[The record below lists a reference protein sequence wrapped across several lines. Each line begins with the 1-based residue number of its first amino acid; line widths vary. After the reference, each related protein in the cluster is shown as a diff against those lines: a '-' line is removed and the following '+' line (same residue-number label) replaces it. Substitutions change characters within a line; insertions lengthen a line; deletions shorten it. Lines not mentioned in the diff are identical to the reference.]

1 MFGAI
6 KRKLVD
12 FGILEKEEEELDE
25 VEGIFK
31 SKDSSSKET
40 KDAKESRES
49 KELRESVS
57 STPKKG
63 KIVNIHTTTQLKVVV
78 VQPMA
83 FEDSKEIADHLKT
96 KKPIVVN
103 LENIDREVAKRII
116 DFLSGAVYS
125 LDGNIQKISNGI
137 FLIVPYNMGI
147 MGDFK
152 DELRNKVAFPF

>member
-6 KRKLVD
+6 KKKLID
-12 FGILEKEEEELDE
+12 FGLLDDDEELDVE
-25 VEGIFK
+25 VEKIFK
-31 SKDSSSKET
+31 PKET
-40 KDAKESRES
+40 PVKES
-49 KELRESVS
+49 KEAKEPKESAQL
-57 STPKKG
+57 PKRG

-78 VQPMA
+78 VQPVT

-103 LENIDREVAKRII
+103 LENIDREVAKQII
-116 DFLSGAVYS
+116 DFLSGAVYA
-125 LDGNIQKISNGI
+125 LDGNIQRISNGI

-152 DELRNKVAFPF
+152 DELRNKVVFPF

>member
-1 MFGAI
+1 MANFI
-6 KRKLVD
+6 KKKL
-12 FGILEKEEEELDE
+12 LELGLLDNEEDDIFDEAEHITKPKE
-25 VEGIFK
+25 V
-31 SKDSSSKET
+31 KEP
-40 KDAKESRES
+40 
-49 KELRESVS
+49 LP
-57 STPKKG
+57 TPKRG

-78 VQPMA
+78 VQPDT
-83 FEDSKEIADHLKT
+83 FEDSKDIADHLKA

-103 LENIDREVAKRII
+103 LENIDRDVAKRII

>member
-6 KRKLVD
+6 KKKLVD
-12 FGILEKEEEELDE
+12 FGILEKEEDELEED
-25 VEGIFK
+25 VESIFK
-31 SKDSSSKET
+31 PKEAPV
-40 KDAKESRES
+40 KES
-49 KELRESVS
+49 KEAKEPFPA
-57 STPKKG
+57 PKKG

-78 VQPMA
+78 VQPSA

>member
-1 MFGAI
+1 MANFI
-6 KRKLVD
+6 KKKLYEL
-12 FGILEKEEEELDE
+12 GLLEEEEDDAIE
-25 VEGIFK
+25 EAEAITRPREP
-31 SKDSSSKET
+31 KEAADPIPPL
-40 KDAKESRES
+40 KR
-49 KELRESVS
+49 
-57 STPKKG
+57 G

-78 VQPMA
+78 VQPA
-83 FEDSKEIADHLKT
+83 TFEDSKEIADHLKT

-103 LENIDREVAKRII
+103 LENIDRDVAKRII

-152 DELRNKVAFPF
+152 DELKSKVIFPF

>member
-1 MFGAI
+1 MANFI
-6 KRKLVD
+6 KKKLYEL
-12 FGILEKEEEELDE
+12 GLLEEEEDDVIE
-25 VEGIFK
+25 EAEII
-31 SKDSSSKET
+31 T
-40 KDAKESRES
+40 KPRIERAIPDP
-49 KELRESVS
+49 LP
-57 STPKKG
+57 TPKRG

-78 VQPMA
+78 VQPET

-103 LENIDREVAKRII
+103 LENIDRDVAKRII

-125 LDGNIQKISNGI
+125 LDGNIQKISTGI

-152 DELRNKVAFPF
+152 DELKNKVIFPF

>member
-1 MFGAI
+1 MLSFI
-6 KRKLVD
+6 KKKLLD
-12 FGILEKEEEELDE
+12 IGILDDEEELEEE
-25 VEGIFK
+25 VESIFK
-31 SKDSSSKET
+31 PKEPAVKET
-40 KDAKESRES
+40 KEPITPS
-49 KELRESVS
+49 KR
-57 STPKKG
+57 G

-78 VQPMA
+78 VQPDA

-103 LENIDREVAKRII
+103 LENIDRDVAKRII

>member
-6 KRKLVD
+6 KKKLID
-12 FGILEKEEEELDE
+12 FGLLDDDEELDVE
-25 VEGIFK
+25 VEKIFK
-31 SKDSSSKET
+31 PKEAPAKEGKEPKEPKDSVQ
-40 KDAKESRES
+40 
-49 KELRESVS
+49 L
-57 STPKKG
+57 PKRG

-78 VQPMA
+78 VQPVT

-103 LENIDREVAKRII
+103 LENIDREVAKQII
-116 DFLSGAVYS
+116 DFLSGAVYA
-125 LDGNIQKISNGI
+125 LDGNIQRISNGI

-152 DELRNKVAFPF
+152 DELRNKVVFPF

>member
-6 KRKLVD
+6 KKKLID
-12 FGILEKEEEELDE
+12 FGLLDDEEELDVE
-25 VEGIFK
+25 VEKIFK
-31 SKDSSSKET
+31 TKET
-40 KDAKESRES
+40 PIEEGNKKVKEPKESAQ
-49 KELRESVS
+49 L
-57 STPKKG
+57 PKRG

-78 VQPMA
+78 VQPVT

-103 LENIDREVAKRII
+103 LESIDREVAKQII
-116 DFLSGAVYS
+116 DFLSGAVYA
-125 LDGNIQKISNGI
+125 LDGNIQRISNGI

-152 DELRNKVAFPF
+152 DELRNKVVFPF

>member
-6 KRKLVD
+6 KKKLVD
-12 FGILEKEEEELDE
+12 FGLLDDEEELEEE
-25 VEGIFK
+25 VDKIFK
-31 SKDSSSKET
+31 QKEPVAKEPKET
-40 KDAKESRES
+40 LQA
-49 KELRESVS
+49 
-57 STPKKG
+57 PKKG

-78 VQPMA
+78 VQPLA

>member
-1 MFGAI
+1 MANFI
-6 KRKLVD
+6 KKKLFELGLLD
-12 FGILEKEEEELDE
+12 EEEEDVLE
-25 VEGIFK
+25 EAETMTK
-31 SKDSSSKET
+31 PRET
-40 KDAKESRES
+40 KEKDTIAP
-49 KELRESVS
+49 
-57 STPKKG
+57 PKRG

-78 VQPMA
+78 VQPIS

-103 LENIDREVAKRII
+103 LEKIDVDVAKRII
-116 DFLSGAVYS
+116 DFLAGAVYS

-152 DELRNKVAFPF
+152 DELKSKVIFPF